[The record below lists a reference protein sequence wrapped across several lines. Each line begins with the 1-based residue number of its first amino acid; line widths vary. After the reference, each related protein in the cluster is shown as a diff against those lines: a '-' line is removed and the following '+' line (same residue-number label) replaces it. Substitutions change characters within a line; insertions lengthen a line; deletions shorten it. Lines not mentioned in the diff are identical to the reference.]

1 MSQLA
6 HLRQKI
12 KSIQTT
18 KKITHAVRLISMS
31 FYNKLEKNYQ
41 PLSLYSTNLR
51 TLFGHL
57 LLHAKDWANETF
69 LPHDLLDRRPLFV
82 IVSTSKGL
90 CGGLNSNLLKYFEQ
104 SLFLEPHQ
112 QPSFIAIGS
121 KAITYIKGRKLTTL
135 VSVYNEVNS
144 SNLFA
149 LTEELIAKILFSDA
163 NYTSVSFFSNEARSF
178 FSQRPLKTTVLPL
191 SVTMLKNDYDNAF
204 DPDIEPELIWEQD
217 TQMVLDRLAMRYLHS
232 SIMHILF
239 GAMRAEQAARFL
251 AMDNSTNNAEKYLEP
266 LIMQFNKM
274 RQALITKEI
283 SECVSGRPGR

>member
-41 PLSLYSTNLR
+41 PLNLYSTNLR

-57 LLHAKDWANETF
+57 LLYAKGWSSETF
-69 LPHDLLDRRPLFV
+69 LPHDLLDRRPLFI
-82 IVSTSKGL
+82 IVSSSKGL
-90 CGGLNSNLLKYFEQ
+90 CGSLNTNLFKYFDQ
-104 SLFLEPHQ
+104 ALFLEPHQ

-121 KAITYIKGRKLTTL
+121 KAIAHIKERKLTSI

-144 SNLFA
+144 SNLYA
-149 LTEELIAKILFSDA
+149 LTEELIAKILFSDNA
-163 NYTSVSFFSNEARSF
+163 YTSVSFFSNESRSF
-178 FSQRPLKTTVLPL
+178 FLQRPIKTTVLPL
-191 SVTMLKNDYDNAF
+191 SVGMLKNDQEDNF
-204 DPDIEPELIWEQD
+204 DPDAEPELLWEQPVE
-217 TQMVLDRLAMRYLHS
+217 TVLDRLAMRYLHS
-232 SIMHILF
+232 FIMQILF

-283 SECVSGRPGR
+283 SEFVSGRPGH

>member
-41 PLSLYSTNLR
+41 PLNLYSTHLR

-57 LLHAKDWANETF
+57 LLYAKDWANETF
-69 LPHDLLDRRPLFV
+69 LPHDLLDQRPLFV

-90 CGGLNSNLLKYFEQ
+90 CGSLNSNLFKYFEQ

-112 QPSFIAIGS
+112 QASFIAIGS
-121 KAITYIKGRKLTTL
+121 KAITYIKGRKLTSI
-135 VSVYNEVNS
+135 VSVYQEVNS

-163 NYTSVSFFSNEARSF
+163 RYTSVSFFSNEARSF
-178 FSQRPLKTTVLPL
+178 FSQRPIKKTVLPL
-191 SVTMLKNDYDNAF
+191 SVTMLKNDFDNTF
-204 DPDIEPELIWEQD
+204 DPDTEPELIWEQERE
-217 TQMVLDRLAMRYLHS
+217 MVLDRLAMRYLHS
-232 SIMHILF
+232 TIMQILF
-239 GAMRAEQAARFL
+239 DAMRAEQAARFL

>member
-1 MSQLA
+1 VSQLA

-41 PLSLYSTNLR
+41 PLNLYSTHLR

-57 LLHAKDWANETF
+57 LLYAKDWANETF
-69 LPHDLLDRRPLFV
+69 LPHDLLDQRPLFV

-90 CGGLNSNLLKYFEQ
+90 CGSLNSNLFKYFEQ

-112 QPSFIAIGS
+112 QASFIAIGS
-121 KAITYIKGRKLTTL
+121 KAITYIKGRKLTSI
-135 VSVYNEVNS
+135 VSVYQEVNS

-163 NYTSVSFFSNEARSF
+163 RYTSVSFFSNEARSF
-178 FSQRPLKTTVLPL
+178 FSQRPIKKTVLPL
-191 SVTMLKNDYDNAF
+191 SVTMLKNDFDNTF
-204 DPDIEPELIWEQD
+204 DPDTEPELIWEQERE
-217 TQMVLDRLAMRYLHS
+217 MVLDRLAMRYLHS
-232 SIMHILF
+232 TIMQILF
-239 GAMRAEQAARFL
+239 DAMRAEQAARFL